1 VVFTVKKVETLT
13 FGEKLKKARE
23 EAGLTRR
30 KVAQLLN
37 IQVKYVHGLEDG
49 ENEKLPSDVYIK
61 GLLRKYAKLLNLEPN
76 ELIAEYEK
84 ENELTQSFKEKS
96 HRSLP
101 QLRARWFAITP
112 KVLSIMLGS
121 LVFVLIIGYLIYQLN
136 ILIGPPRL
144 VIGEPMDNLV
154 IDKTTI
160 TLKGQSE
167 PGVQLTIN
175 GQQIYINED
184 GSFSQEINLN
194 QGMNIIKIEAT
205 NRFGKSRSET
215 RQILV
220 K

>member
-1 VVFTVKKVETLT
+1 MVFTVKKVETLT

-23 EAGLTRR
+23 EAGLTRQ

-37 IQVKYVHGLEDG
+37 IQIRYLQSLE
-49 ENEKLPSDVYIK
+49 EEEIEKLPSDVYTK
-61 GLLRKYAKLLNLEPN
+61 GLLRKYARFLNLEPD
-76 ELIAEYEK
+76 ELITEYEK
-84 ENELTQSFKEKS
+84 ETGVAQSFREKS
-96 HRSLP
+96 HRALP

-112 KVLSIMLGS
+112 KVLSIVFGS
-121 LVFVLIIGYLIYQLN
+121 LIFILIIGYLIYQLN
-136 ILIGPPRL
+136 VLIGPPRL
-144 VIGEPMDNLV
+144 AIEEPMNNLM
-154 IDKTTI
+154 IDKTTVAI
-160 TLKGQSE
+160 KGQSE

-184 GSFSQEINLN
+184 GGFSQEINLN

>member
-1 VVFTVKKVETLT
+1 MVFTVKKVETLT

-23 EAGLTRR
+23 EAGLTRQ

-37 IQVKYVHGLEDG
+37 IQIKYLQNLED
-49 ENEKLPSDVYIK
+49 EKIEKLPSEVYIK
-61 GLLRKYAKLLNLEPN
+61 GFLRKYSKLLNLKPDE
-76 ELIAEYEK
+76 IVAEYEK
-84 ENELTQSFKEKS
+84 EAGLMNSFKEKS

-101 QLRARWFAITP
+101 QLRAHWFTITP
-112 KVLSIMLGS
+112 KIISIVLSTV
-121 LVFVLIIGYLIYQLN
+121 VFIIIIGYLIYQLN

-144 VIGEPMDNLV
+144 VIEEPMNNLM

-160 TLKGQSE
+160 AIKGQSE

-175 GQQIYINED
+175 GQPIYINED
-184 GSFSQEINLN
+184 GSFSQVINLN

-205 NRFGKSRSET
+205 NRFEKSRSET